1 MELDDLVAKTTV
13 DVPVGLGLAA
23 GDEREKDLLSRVTFC
38 PLKIY
43 RQPAALLDALD
54 RGEVLAAVRGS
65 LPSSLF
71 LADLRS
77 RHPRMSTR
85 RIALLSLADGKAF
98 LLGPVGIDEGG
109 TVRATRAL
117 VQAMRDFCSLI
128 GWEPRVGVLSAG
140 RPDDAGRSARIARS
154 IRRGELAASEEG
166 VRHFNIMIEEALVW
180 ANCVI
185 APDGVAGNL
194 IYRTLAHLGNATS
207 LGALYFPL
215 GLRLADTSRS
225 GALEEYTGAV
235 ALANIAAKGVKSCR
249 GSGLESCRVR
259 TARFKT

>member
-1 MELDDLVAKTTV
+1 MELDDLVARTRA

-23 GDEREKDLLSRVTFC
+23 GDDRETEILARVTFC
-38 PLKIY
+38 QLKTY
-43 RQPAALLDALD
+43 SEPAALLDALD
-54 RGEVLAAVRGS
+54 RGEVRAAVRGS
-65 LPSSLF
+65 LASSLF

-77 RHPRMSTR
+77 RHHRMDTR
-85 RIALLSLADGKAF
+85 RIALLSLAGGKPF

-109 TVRATRAL
+109 TLRAARSL
-117 VQAMRDFCSLI
+117 IGDMRDFCSLL

-140 RPDDAGRSARIARS
+140 RTDDAGRSARIARS
-154 IRRGELAASEEG
+154 IRRGELVASGEG
-166 VRHFNIMIEEALVW
+166 VRHFNIMIEEALEW

-215 GLRLADTSRS
+215 SLRLADTSRS
-225 GALEEYTGAV
+225 GALEEYAGAV
-235 ALANIAAKGVKSCR
+235 ALANIAASR
-249 GSGLESCRVR
+249 E
-259 TARFKT
+259 